1 MKVYEKA
8 RELVEA
14 LKQEEIY
21 AEFVKWQHKV
31 FADPRL
37 KETLLALRR
46 HEFELHRQQ
55 LKGKEVSEEEKD
67 NLRRLYESARQ
78 DEVIKRYLDVEY
90 RFSRMMLDIQKI
102 INDAV
107 PVKRPDQ
114 P

>member
-21 AEFVKWQHKV
+21 AEFVQWQRQV
-31 FADPRL
+31 FADPGL

-55 LKGKEVSEEEKD
+55 LKGQELSEEERN
-67 NLRRLYESARQ
+67 NLRRLYDTARQ
-78 DEVIKRYLDVEY
+78 DDVIKRYLEAEY
-90 RFSRMMLDIQKI
+90 RFSRMMMDIQKI
-102 INDAV
+102 INGAV
-107 PVKRPDQ
+107 PVKRQ
-114 P
+114 EN

>member
-14 LKQEEIY
+14 LQQEEIY
-21 AEFVKWQHKV
+21 AEFVKWQRQV
-31 FADPRL
+31 FADPGL

-55 LKGKEVSEEEKD
+55 LKGKELSEEEKD

-78 DEVIKRYLDVEY
+78 DAVIKLYLEAEY
-90 RFSRMMLDIQKI
+90 RFSRMMMDIQKI
-102 INDAV
+102 INAAV
-107 PVKRPDQ
+107 PVKGPEN
-114 P
+114 

>member
-1 MKVYEKA
+1 MRVYEKA

-21 AEFVKWQHKV
+21 SEFVKWQGQV
-31 FADPRL
+31 FAAPRL

-55 LKGKEVSEEEKD
+55 LKGKDASEEEKD
-67 NLRRLYESARQ
+67 NLRRLYETARQ
-78 DEVIKRYLDVEY
+78 DDVINRYLDAEY

-107 PVKRPDQ
+107 PVKRPEN
-114 P
+114 